1 MYTRGFIG
9 SIADW
14 VSKSCKFW
22 GFNFSSSK
30 AAAKD
35 MRLKGGVQGLPK
47 ASAKQL

>member
-14 VSKSCKFW
+14 VSESRKFG
-22 GFNFSSSK
+22 GFNFSSLK
-30 AAAKD
+30 VAAKD

-47 ASAKQL
+47 VSAKQL